1 METVYIRLT
10 GIFNKI
16 KQQKG
21 RLKLKKRVFSP
32 IFKGR
37 PVTSAGSREGGS
49 GHLPLLSNAW
59 GPHKSPQLWKQ
70 QPLRAYVKTLMYKR
84 EKLAR

>member
-1 METVYIRLT
+1 M
-10 GIFNKI
+10 
-16 KQQKG
+16 
-21 RLKLKKRVFSP
+21 
-32 IFKGR
+32 
-37 PVTSAGSREGGS
+37 TSAGSGEGGS

-59 GPHKSPQLWKQ
+59 GPHKSPQPWKQ